1 MIDARFQQELCA
13 QYPECGRCVSVE
25 VLAGGHI
32 NDTYV
37 ARYDVSG
44 GVRSLVHQRINHN
57 VFRNIPYVMENIVR
71 VTEHARVW
79 FSKNGVV
86 DVERRVQTVY
96 PTRDGNYYWQDS
108 TGNYWRTQDYIA
120 NAYSRVIPESSDDAY
135 EAAFAFGMFQR
146 VVADLDKPRLHET
159 IPGFHHTP
167 QRFSVFE
174 AAVAGD
180 ACDRLRGCQSE
191 VEWLLDQKP
200 WHALVQQAW
209 DAGVLPERVVHND
222 AKVANVL
229 FDCDTA
235 EGLAVIDLD
244 TVMPGLSIHDFGDL
258 VRSTTC
264 TAAEDEIDLT
274 KVSVDVDLFSA
285 LAAGFINGAGALL
298 TSEERSMLLSGAKT
312 IILEQATRFLKDHLE
327 GDTYFR
333 VYRPNQNL
341 DRARTQIQLLKS
353 IQQNDLMLSLIINDV
368 QQGAAS

>member
-1 MIDARFQQELCA
+1 MIDAHFQRELCA

-32 NDTYV
+32 NDTFLAKYEV
-37 ARYDVSG
+37 TG
-44 GVRSLVHQRINHN
+44 GIRSLVHQRINHN
-57 VFRNIPYVMENIVR
+57 VFKNVPSVMENVVR

-79 FSKNGVV
+79 FAKNGVV

-108 TGNYWRTQDYIA
+108 NGNYWRTQDYIA
-120 NAYSRVIPESSDDAY
+120 NAFSRVAPESSDDAY

-167 QRFSVFE
+167 QRFSAFE
-174 AAVAGD
+174 AAVTSDQCG
-180 ACDRLRGCQSE
+180 RLADCQQD
-191 VEWLLDQKP
+191 VDWVLGQKA
-200 WHALVQQAW
+200 WHGLVQQAW

-229 FDCDTA
+229 FDCDTS

-264 TAAEDEIDLT
+264 NAAEDEQNLA
-274 KVSVDVDLFSA
+274 KVSVDIDMFSA
-285 LAAGFINGAGALL
+285 LAAGFLNGAGELL
-298 TSEERSMLLSGAKT
+298 TREERSMLLLGAKT
-312 IILEQATRFLKDHLE
+312 IILEQATRFLKDHLD
-327 GDTYFR
+327 GDVYFR

-353 IQQNDLMLSLIINDV
+353 IQTNDLMLSLIINDV
-368 QQGAAS
+368 QQGAVS

>member
-32 NDTYV
+32 NDTYL

-57 VFRNIPYVMENIVR
+57 VFRNIPYVMENVVR

-86 DVERRVQTVY
+86 DVDRRVQTVY

-120 NAYSRVIPESSDDAY
+120 NAFSRVVPESSDDAY

-167 QRFSVFE
+167 QRFSAFE
-174 AAVAGD
+174 AAVNGN
-180 ACDRLRGCQSE
+180 
-191 VEWLLDQKP
+191 
-200 WHALVQQAW
+200 ALVQQAW

-264 TAAEDEIDLT
+264 TAGEDEQDLS
-274 KVSVDVDLFSA
+274 KVGVDVDLFSA
-285 LAAGFINGAGALL
+285 LAAGFINGAGTLL

-333 VYRPNQNL
+333 VYRPSQNL